1 MIRFDKFITLFQSL
15 GCYLTILVCI
25 LFLNGCANDSLG
37 SNKALALS
45 RGEGTAIKAT
55 KDYILRQGDSLTVKF
70 YFTPEL
76 NEQTPIRPDGKI
88 TLQLIGDIVAADL
101 TVPELRAKLTEAYQK
116 YLKHPEISV
125 TVNTF
130 DKQRIFIGG
139 EVAHAG
145 ALPLHQGM
153 TVLQAILMAGG
164 YRDTA
169 EPTEVLIIR
178 EKEPKNP
185 ELLMVDLQS
194 GLDSVTQVKD
204 VYLMPHDV
212 IMVPKSTIAIM
223 DQFVD
228 QWINQLIPVARSF
241 ALNYNMGT
249 LLTQ

>member
-1 MIRFDKFITLFQSL
+1 MIRVNKINKLHQSL
-15 GCYLTILVCI
+15 GFWLTLV
-25 LFLNGCANDSLG
+25 LFTFLISGCADNALDS
-37 SNKALALS
+37 NRALALS
-45 RGEGTAIKAT
+45 RGEESALKNT
-55 KDYILRQGDSLTVKF
+55 KDYVLRQGDSLTIKF

-76 NEQTPIRPDGKI
+76 NEQTSIRPDGKI
-88 TLQLIGDIVAADL
+88 TMQLIGDIKAADL
-101 TVPELRAKLTEAYQK
+101 TVSELRTKLTKVYEQ

-145 ALPLHQGM
+145 AIPLHHGM

-178 EKEPKNP
+178 EREPKNP

-194 GLDSVTQVKD
+194 GLDSFTQVQD

-212 IMVPKSTIAIM
+212 IMVPKSTIAKM